1 MQGLG
6 LIEGYLDQYTDH
18 WKTLIVTVI

>member
-6 LIEGYLDQYTDH
+6 LIEGYLDRDTDH
-18 WKTLIVTVI
+18 WKTLIVTVL